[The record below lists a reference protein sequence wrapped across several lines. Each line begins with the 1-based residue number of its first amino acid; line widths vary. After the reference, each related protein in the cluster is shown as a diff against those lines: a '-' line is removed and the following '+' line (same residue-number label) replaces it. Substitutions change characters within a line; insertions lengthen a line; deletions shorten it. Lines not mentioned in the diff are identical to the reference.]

1 MTPPETLKRC
11 FGGRR
16 AAFCYG
22 MARWRERISDPLS
35 SPPHPLLPIQK
46 LNSYVGNPCEQRNLP
61 CFSRPPHLLLL
72 SDTSSSQ
79 SISPAVLVPPEF
91 GSHSAVSSHFADRCL
106 FGQGGKSIS
115 FPSSPFPQDKKR
127 VIVYKSQGVK
137 KGVGAARRNPF
148 CAVCDRHEPPFDLS
162 SSSSPS
168 ERRFPPKKSK
178 REKEEKFP

>member
-1 MTPPETLKRC
+1 MGWL
-11 FGGRR
+11 GGGKG
-16 AAFCYG
+16 FL
-22 MARWRERISDPLS
+22 IPSL
-35 SPPHPLLPIQK
+35 PHPTHSFPFKNLIPTWEIL
-46 LNSYVGNPCEQRNLP
+46 VRQRNLP

-168 ERRFPPKKSK
+168 ERRFPPPKKSK